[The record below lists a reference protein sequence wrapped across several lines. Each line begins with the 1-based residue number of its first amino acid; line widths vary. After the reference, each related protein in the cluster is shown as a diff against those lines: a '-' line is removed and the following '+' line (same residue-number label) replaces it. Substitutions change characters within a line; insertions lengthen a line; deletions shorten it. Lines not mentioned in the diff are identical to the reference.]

1 MTPKPEQSSGKS
13 LICEQNAYLLMN
25 VLYPAFVL
33 AGALIA
39 LAYAFFLM
47 HKIRAFPPGTKEMV
61 EVSGYVREGAKA
73 YLKKQY
79 KTIAIVFVVLFFI
92 LLIMSFLGY
101 QASLLVPF
109 AFASGGIL
117 SALSGYIGMS
127 AATMANTR
135 AANGAR
141 DSFAKGFNIAFSSG
155 GVMGFVVV
163 GFGLLLVAIWLLA
176 LVNTSDLRAV
186 SGVLLACSMG
196 ASFIALF
203 ARVGG
208 GIFTKAAD
216 VGADLVGKVEAGIP
230 EDDPRN
236 AAVIADNVGDNVG
249 DVAGMG
255 ADLYESYLGAM
266 ISAIALGASA
276 YGTMEAMFLPVVIAA
291 IGIFSSMAGM
301 LLVRVKDEK
310 VEAEVLLK
318 AMRRGNYSTALLVIV
333 FSFFAIY
340 LLSGNYG
347 LYISL
352 ICGLLVG
359 VLIGRIT
366 EHYTSEAYEPVKR
379 IAESSSTGP
388 ATVILEGMSTGM
400 VSAVIPCILISIS
413 IIASYYLS
421 GSWDSGFEEVS
432 QIQGLYGIAISAVGM
447 LSTLGFTLSTDA
459 YGPVAD
465 NAGGLA
471 EMCGLGKEVRA
482 RTDTFDSIGNTT
494 AATGKGFAI
503 GSAALT
509 AAALIATYKD
519 NIDFMAGE
527 SLTLDLMDPRVLVA
541 VFIGAMLPFLFSS
554 WILSA
559 VGRAASAMVEEVRAQ
574 FHREGVMEGKVRP
587 DYARCIE
594 ISTGAALR
602 EMVMPSLLAVIAP
615 LVIGL
620 LLGPQ
625 AVAGLLIGALASGF
639 ILAIYMA
646 NAGGAWDNAKKYIE
660 DGNLGGKG
668 SEAHKASVVGDTVGD
683 PMKDAAGPSINILIK
698 LMSVVAI
705 VFSALFFLL

>member
-1 MTPKPEQSSGKS
+1 
-13 LICEQNAYLLMN
+13 
-25 VLYPAFVL
+25 
-33 AGALIA
+33 
-39 LAYAFFLM
+39 
-47 HKIRAFPPGTKEMV
+47 
-61 EVSGYVREGAKA
+61 
-73 YLKKQY
+73 
-79 KTIAIVFVVLFFI
+79 
-92 LLIMSFLGY
+92 
-101 QASLLVPF
+101 
-109 AFASGGIL
+109 
-117 SALSGYIGMS
+117 
-127 AATMANTR
+127 
-135 AANGAR
+135 
-141 DSFAKGFNIAFSSG
+141 
-155 GVMGFVVV
+155 
-163 GFGLLLVAIWLLA
+163 
-176 LVNTSDLRAV
+176 
-186 SGVLLACSMG
+186 
-196 ASFIALF
+196 
-203 ARVGG
+203 
-208 GIFTKAAD
+208 
-216 VGADLVGKVEAGIP
+216 
-230 EDDPRN
+230 
-236 AAVIADNVGDNVG
+236 
-249 DVAGMG
+249 
-255 ADLYESYLGAM
+255 
-266 ISAIALGASA
+266 
-276 YGTMEAMFLPVVIAA
+276 
-291 IGIFSSMAGM
+291 M
-301 LLVRVKDEK
+301 LLERVKDEK
-310 VEAEVLLK
+310 VEEEVLLK
-318 AMRRGNYSTALLVIV
+318 AMRRGNYSTALLVV
-333 FSFFAIY
+333 VLSFFAIY

-347 LYISL
+347 LYISI

-366 EHYTSEAYEPVKR
+366 EQYTSEAYEPVKR

-400 VSAVIPCILISIS
+400 ISAVIPCILISIS

-421 GSWDSGFEEVS
+421 GSWDSGFEAVS
-432 QIQGLYGIAISAVGM
+432 QIPGLYGIAISAVGM

-519 NIDFMAGE
+519 SIDFMTGE

-602 EMVMPSLLAVIAP
+602 EMIMPSLLAVIAP
-615 LVIGL
+615 LVVGI

-625 AVAGLLIGALASGF
+625 AVAGLLIGALSSGF

-660 DGNLGGKG
+660 DGHLGGKG

-705 VFSALFFLL
+705 IFSALFFLL

>member
-1 MTPKPEQSSGKS
+1 
-13 LICEQNAYLLMN
+13 
-25 VLYPAFVL
+25 
-33 AGALIA
+33 
-39 LAYAFFLM
+39 
-47 HKIRAFPPGTKEMV
+47 
-61 EVSGYVREGAKA
+61 
-73 YLKKQY
+73 
-79 KTIAIVFVVLFFI
+79 
-92 LLIMSFLGY
+92 
-101 QASLLVPF
+101 
-109 AFASGGIL
+109 
-117 SALSGYIGMS
+117 
-127 AATMANTR
+127 
-135 AANGAR
+135 
-141 DSFAKGFNIAFSSG
+141 
-155 GVMGFVVV
+155 
-163 GFGLLLVAIWLLA
+163 
-176 LVNTSDLRAV
+176 
-186 SGVLLACSMG
+186 MG
-196 ASFIALF
+196 ASFTALF

-255 ADLYESYLGAM
+255 ADLYESYLGAI
-266 ISAIALGASA
+266 ISAIALGISA
-276 YGTMEAMFLPVVIAA
+276 YGNTDAIFLPAVIAA
-291 IGIFSSMAGM
+291 IGIFSSIVGM
-301 LLVRVKDEK
+301 LFVRVKNEK

-318 AMRRGNYSTALLVIV
+318 ALRRGNYSTAILVA
-333 FSFFAIY
+333 FLSFFAIY
-340 LLSGNYG
+340 FLSDNFG
-347 LYISL
+347 LYVSL
-352 ICGLLVG
+352 VCGLLVG
-359 VLIGRIT
+359 ILIGRVT
-366 EHYTSEAYEPVKR
+366 EHYTSEAYNPVKR
-379 IAESSSTGP
+379 IAESASTGS

-400 VSAVIPCILISIS
+400 MSAVIPCILISLS
-413 IIASYYLS
+413 ILVSYYAS
-421 GSWDSGFEEVS
+421 GAWNNGISSIS
-432 QIQGLYGIAISAVGM
+432 QIEGLYGIAISAVGM
-447 LSTLGFTLSTDA
+447 LSTLGFTLATDA

-471 EMCGLGKEVRA
+471 EMCALGKEVRE

-519 NIDFMAGE
+519 SIDTIAGAP
-527 SLTLDLMDPRVLVA
+527 LILDLMDPRVLVS

-559 VGRAASAMVEEVRAQ
+559 VGRAASKMVEEVRLQ
-574 FHREGVMEGKVRP
+574 FHREGVLEGTVKP

-602 EMVMPSLLAVIAP
+602 EMIMPSLLALLAP
-615 LVIGL
+615 LLIGIA
-620 LLGPQ
+620 LGPQ

-705 VFSALFFLL
+705 VFSALFFL

>member
-1 MTPKPEQSSGKS
+1 
-13 LICEQNAYLLMN
+13 MN

-39 LAYAFFLM
+39 IVYAFFLM

-101 QASLLVPF
+101 QASMLVPF

-117 SALSGYIGMS
+117 SALSGYIGMN

-208 GIFTKAAD
+208 GVFTKAAD

-276 YGTMEAMFLPVVIAA
+276 YGTIEAMFLPVVIAA
-291 IGIFSSMAGM
+291 IGVFSSMVGM
-301 LLVRVKDEK
+301 LLVRIKDEK

-318 AMRRGNYSTALLVIV
+318 AMRRGNYSTALLVV
-333 FSFFAIY
+333 VLSFFAIY

-400 VSAVIPCILISIS
+400 VSAVIPCILISMS

-432 QIQGLYGIAISAVGM
+432 QIHGLYGIAISAVGM

-482 RTDTFDSIGNTT
+482 RTDTFDSMGNTT

-519 NIDFMAGE
+519 NIDFMVGE

-587 DYARCIE
+587 DYARCVE

-602 EMVMPSLLAVIAP
+602 EMVMPALLAVIAP
-615 LVIGL
+615 LVIGI

>member
-1 MTPKPEQSSGKS
+1 MLFAGS
-13 LICEQNAYLLMN
+13 LASL
-25 VLYPAFVL
+25 F
-33 AGALIA
+33 
-39 LAYAFFLM
+39 YAVFLM
-47 HKIRAFPPGTKEMV
+47 RRIRSFPPGTKEMD
-61 EVSGYVREGAKA
+61 EVSGYVREGARA
-73 YLKKQY
+73 YLNRQY
-79 KTIAIVFVVLFFI
+79 RTIAAIFLVLFI
-92 LLIMSFLGY
+92 VLLVMSLLGY
-101 QASLLVPF
+101 QPSVLVPL

-117 SALSGYIGMS
+117 SALSGYVGMNT
-127 AATMANTR
+127 ATMANTR

-141 DSFAKGFNIAFSSG
+141 QSFARGFGIAFSSG
-155 GVMGFVVV
+155 GVMGFTVV
-163 GFGLLLVAIWLLA
+163 GFGLMIITLWLLVMSA
-176 LVNTSDLRAV
+176 LGISDSRV
-186 SGVLLACSMG
+186 ISGVLLSCSMG

-255 ADLYESYLGAM
+255 ADLYESYIGAM
-266 ISAIALGASA
+266 VSAIALGLSA
-276 YGTMEAMFLPVVIAA
+276 YGTVEAVLLPVVIAA
-291 IGIFSSMAGM
+291 LGILSSMAGM
-301 LLVRVKDEK
+301 SMVRVKNER
-310 VEAEVLLK
+310 VEAGTLLK
-318 AMRRGNYSTALLVIV
+318 AMRRGNYSTALFVVIL
-333 FSFFAIY
+333 SFVAVH
-340 LLSGNYG
+340 LLLPNYG
-347 LYISL
+347 LYIS
-352 ICGLLVG
+352 IVCGLLVG
-359 VLIGRIT
+359 VVIGRIT
-366 EHYTSEAYEPVKR
+366 EQYTSEAYTPVKR
-379 IAESSSTGP
+379 IAESSSTGT
-388 ATVILEGMSTGM
+388 ATLILEGMSTGM
-400 VSAVIPCILISIS
+400 MSTAVPCILIAASILV
-413 IIASYYLS
+413 SYYASGCWNTGLS
-421 GSWDSGFEEVS
+421 EISATR
-432 QIQGLYGIAISAVGM
+432 GLYGIAISAVGM
-447 LSTLGFTLSTDA
+447 LSTLGFTLSADA

-471 EMCGLGKEVRA
+471 EMCHLGEEVRE

-519 NIDFMAGE
+519 SIDAITGTP
-527 SLTLDLMDPRVLVA
+527 LVLDLMDPRVLVA

-554 WILSA
+554 WILKA
-559 VGRAASAMVEEVRAQ
+559 VGRAASKMVDEVRAQ

-587 DYARCIE
+587 DYARCVE
-594 ISTGAALR
+594 ISTGAALK
-602 EMVMPSLLAVIAP
+602 EMVLPALLAIVAP
-615 LVIGL
+615 LAVGL
-620 LLGPQ
+620 VLGAE

-660 DGNLGGKG
+660 EGNLGGKG

-683 PMKDAAGPSINILIK
+683 PMKDAAGPSLNILIK

-705 VFSALFFLL
+705 VFAAIFFLV

>member
-1 MTPKPEQSSGKS
+1 MEA
-13 LICEQNAYLLMN
+13 LYLYL
-25 VLYPAFVL
+25 VA
-33 AGALIA
+33 AGGLLALIYSFW
-39 LAYAFFLM
+39 LRRKISAFS
-47 HKIRAFPPGTKEMV
+47 PGTKEMV
-61 EVSGYVREGAKA
+61 EISGYVREGAKA

-79 KTIAIVFVVLFFI
+79 RTIAVVFVIVFFI
-92 LLIMSFLGY
+92 LLMMSFLGY
-101 QASLLVPF
+101 QPSILIPF

-117 SALSGYIGMS
+117 SALSGYVGMDT
-127 AATMANTR
+127 ATLANTR

-141 DSFAKGFNIAFSSG
+141 EGFAKGFSIAFSSG
-155 GVMGFVVV
+155 GVMGFTVV
-163 GFGLLLVAIWLLA
+163 GSGILIVVAWLLF
-176 LVNTSDLRAV
+176 LFSIESDPTV
-186 SGVLLACSMG
+186 ISSVLLACSMG
-196 ASFIALF
+196 ASFTALF

-255 ADLYESYLGAM
+255 ADLYESYLGAT
-266 ISAIALGASA
+266 ISAIALGISA
-276 YGTMEAMFLPVVIAA
+276 YGMDAVFLPVVIAA
-291 IGIFSSMAGM
+291 IGIFSSIIGM
-301 LLVRVKDEK
+301 FFVRVKNEK

-318 AMRRGNYSTALLVIV
+318 ALRRGNYSTAFLVA
-333 FSFFAIY
+333 FLSFFAVY
-340 LLSGNYG
+340 FLSDNLG

-352 ICGLLVG
+352 LCGLLVG
-359 VLIGRIT
+359 ILIGRVT
-366 EHYTSEAYEPVKR
+366 EHYTSEAYSPVKR
-379 IAESSSTGP
+379 IAESSSTGA

-400 VSAVIPCILISIS
+400 MSAVIPSILVSIS
-413 IIASYYLS
+413 ILVSYYVS
-421 GSWDSGFEEVS
+421 GAWNNSSVS
-432 QIQGLYGIAISAVGM
+432 QIEGLYGIAISAVGM
-447 LSTLGFTLSTDA
+447 LSTLGFTLATDA

-471 EMCGLGKEVRA
+471 EMCALGKEVRA

-519 NIDFMAGE
+519 SIDVIAG
-527 SLTLDLMDPRVLVA
+527 SPLILDLMDPRVLVS

-559 VGRAASAMVEEVRAQ
+559 VGRAASKMVEEVRGQ
-574 FHREGVMEGKVRP
+574 FHREGVMEGKVKP
-587 DYARCIE
+587 DYARCVE

-602 EMVMPSLLAVIAP
+602 EMVMPALLALIAP
-615 LVIGL
+615 LLIGMT
-620 LLGPQ
+620 LGPQ
-625 AVAGLLIGALASGF
+625 AVAGLLVGALASGF

-683 PMKDAAGPSINILIK
+683 PMKDAAGPSLNILIK

-705 VFSALFFLL
+705 VFSMLFFL

>member
-1 MTPKPEQSSGKS
+1 
-13 LICEQNAYLLMN
+13 MN
-25 VLYPAFVL
+25 ILYPAFALV
-33 AGALIA
+33 GALIA
-39 LAYAFFLM
+39 LVYAFFLM
-47 HKIRAFPPGTKEMV
+47 HKIRAFPPGTKEMI

-79 KTIAIVFVVLFFI
+79 KTIAVVFVVLFFI

-101 QASLLVPF
+101 QTSMLVPF

-163 GFGLLLVAIWLLA
+163 GFGLLLVSTWLLA
-176 LVNTSDLRAV
+176 LVNTSELRVV

-208 GIFTKAAD
+208 GVFTKAAD

-276 YGTMEAMFLPVVIAA
+276 YGTLEAMFLPVVIAA

-318 AMRRGNYSTALLVIV
+318 AMRRGNYSTALLVV
-333 FSFFAIY
+333 VLSFFAIY

-366 EHYTSEAYEPVKR
+366 EHYTSEAYGPVKR

-400 VSAVIPCILISIS
+400 VSAAIPCILISIS

-432 QIQGLYGIAISAVGM
+432 QIKGLYGIAMSAVGM

-519 NIDFMAGE
+519 NIDFMVGE
-527 SLTLDLMDPRVLVA
+527 TLTLDLMDPRVLVA

-574 FHREGVMEGKVRP
+574 FHREGVMEGKVKP

-615 LVIGL
+615 LVIGIF
-620 LLGPQ
+620 LGPQ

-639 ILAIYMA
+639 ILAVYMA

-660 DGNLGGKG
+660 DGNFGGKG